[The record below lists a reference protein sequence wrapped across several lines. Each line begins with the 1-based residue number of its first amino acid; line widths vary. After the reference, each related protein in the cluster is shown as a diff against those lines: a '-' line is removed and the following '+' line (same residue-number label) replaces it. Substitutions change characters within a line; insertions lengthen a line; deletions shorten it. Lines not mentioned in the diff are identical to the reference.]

1 MSKIIFPTFNIS
13 MGQAVGIVKYSLD
26 DESISI
32 KTKVLAIE
40 QISEMETHNSVTK
53 EDLVCALR
61 WMFQY
66 FDFDV

>member
-40 QISEMETHNSVTK
+40 QVSEMETHNSVTK